1 MLQLNPKPAG
11 SNRNKTVAGGKGS
24 DGRWRKMESKKEHK
38 MEEKSAKFNKTFELV
53 VAILLG
59 ITAVITAWS
68 AWQGSLYDST
78 QAKYYTI
85 GNATLADG
93 NARWNEASQTLAQ
106 DMNTWNQISALQV
119 DLDYAQ
125 SRGDTDTVEASQY
138 KLDMLMYG
146 VSDELTAGI
155 EWANAQEN
163 YATPFEKDGFI
174 DTYYADASTVM
185 DEGYTQ
191 IDQGDE
197 ANNWADKLGL
207 VSVILAVVLFMLGIV
222 GVFQSKQTKII
233 IASVSVAALIFGVAI
248 MLQVPIT
255 WL

>member
-1 MLQLNPKPAG
+1 
-11 SNRNKTVAGGKGS
+11 
-24 DGRWRKMESKKEHK
+24 
-38 MEEKSAKFNKTFELV
+38 MEEQTARFEKRFELMI
-53 VAILLG
+53 AILLG
-59 ITAVITAWS
+59 ITAVITAWA

-78 QAKYYTI
+78 QAKYYTL

-119 DLDYAQ
+119 DLDYAEYH
-125 SRGDTDTVEASQY
+125 GDADAAEAAKY

-146 VSDELTAGI
+146 VSDELAAAI

-163 YATPFEKDGFI
+163 YATPFEMEGFI
-174 DTYYADASTVM
+174 DAYYEDATAVM
-185 DEGYTQ
+185 DEGYAQ

-197 ANNWADKLGL
+197 ANNWADKQGL

-222 GVFQSKQTKII
+222 GVFQSKRTKII
-233 IASVSVAALIFGVAI
+233 IVSVSVVALLFGVAL
-248 MLQVPIT
+248 MLQVPLT

>member
-1 MLQLNPKPAG
+1 
-11 SNRNKTVAGGKGS
+11 
-24 DGRWRKMESKKEHK
+24 
-38 MEEKSAKFNKTFELV
+38 MEEKSVKFNKVFELV

-59 ITAVITAWS
+59 ITAVITAWA

-78 QAKYYTI
+78 QAKYYTL

-119 DLDYAQ
+119 DLDYAEY
-125 SRGDTDTVEASQY
+125 RGDADTAEAAQY

-146 VSDELTAGI
+146 VSDELTAGL

-163 YATPFEKDGFI
+163 YATPFDKDGFI
-174 DTYYADASTVM
+174 DAYYEDASAVM

-191 IDQGDE
+191 IEQGDE
-197 ANNWADKLGL
+197 ANNWADKQGL

-222 GVFQSKQTKII
+222 GVFQGKRTRLI
-233 IASVSVAALIFGVAI
+233 IASVSVAALLFGVAI

>member
-1 MLQLNPKPAG
+1 MDEKAL
-11 SNRNKTVAGGKGS
+11 
-24 DGRWRKMESKKEHK
+24 
-38 MEEKSAKFNKTFELV
+38 EEKSAKFNKVFELV

-59 ITAVITAWS
+59 ITAVITAWA

-78 QAKYYTI
+78 QAKNYTL

-119 DLDYAQ
+119 DLNYADY
-125 SRGDTDTVEASQY
+125 RGDTDAAEAAQY
-138 KLDMLMYG
+138 KLDMLMYS
-146 VSDELTAGI
+146 VTDELTQAI
-155 EWANAQEN
+155 DWANAQEN
-163 YATPFEKDGFI
+163 FATPFEKDGFI
-174 DTYYADASTVM
+174 DSYYADASAVM
-185 DEGYTQ
+185 DEGYAQ

-222 GVFQSKQTKII
+222 GVFQSKRTKLI

>member
-1 MLQLNPKPAG
+1 
-11 SNRNKTVAGGKGS
+11 
-24 DGRWRKMESKKEHK
+24 
-38 MEEKSAKFNKTFELV
+38 MEEKSIKFNKTFELV
-53 VAILLG
+53 IAILLG
-59 ITAVITAWS
+59 ITAVITAWA

-78 QAKYYTI
+78 QAKYYTL

-119 DLDYAQ
+119 DLDYAEY
-125 SRGDTDTVEASQY
+125 RGDADTAEAAQY
-138 KLDMLMYG
+138 KLDMLKYG

-163 YATPFEKDGFI
+163 YATPFDKDGFI
-174 DTYYADASTVM
+174 DTYYADASSVM
-185 DEGYTQ
+185 DEGYAQ
-191 IDQGDE
+191 IEQGDE

-222 GVFQSKQTKII
+222 GVFQDKRTKII
-233 IASVSVAALIFGVAI
+233 IASVSVAALIFGITI

>member
-1 MLQLNPKPAG
+1 
-11 SNRNKTVAGGKGS
+11 
-24 DGRWRKMESKKEHK
+24 
-38 MEEKSAKFNKTFELV
+38 MEEKSVKFNKVFELV

-78 QAKYYTI
+78 QAKYYTL

-106 DMNTWNQISALQV
+106 DMSTWNQISALQV
-119 DLDYAQ
+119 DLDYAEY
-125 SRGDTDTVEASQY
+125 RGDTDGAEAAQY
-138 KLDMLMYG
+138 KLDMLMYS
-146 VSDELTAGI
+146 VSDELTEAI
-155 EWANAQEN
+155 DWANAQEN

-174 DTYYADASTVM
+174 DTYYEDASSVM

-191 IDQGDE
+191 IEQGDE

-222 GVFQSKQTKII
+222 GVFQGKRTKLI
-233 IASVSVAALIFGVAI
+233 IASVSVSALIFGVAI

>member
-1 MLQLNPKPAG
+1 M
-11 SNRNKTVAGGKGS
+11 
-24 DGRWRKMESKKEHK
+24 KKV
-38 MEEKSAKFNKTFELV
+38 MEEKSARFNKVFELV
-53 VAILLG
+53 LAILLG
-59 ITAVITAWS
+59 IAAVITAWA

-78 QAKYYTI
+78 QAKYYTL

-119 DLDYAQ
+119 DLDYA
-125 SRGDTDTVEASQY
+125 SFRGDVDAAEAAQY

-146 VSDELTAGI
+146 VSDELTAAI
-155 EWANAQEN
+155 DWANAQEN

-174 DTYYADASTVM
+174 DSYYTDATAVM
-185 DEGYTQ
+185 DEGYAQ

-222 GVFQSKQTKII
+222 GVFQSKRSKLI
-233 IASVSVAALIFGVAI
+233 IASVSVAAMIFGVAI
-248 MLQVPIT
+248 MLQVPLT

>member
-1 MLQLNPKPAG
+1 MDEKVL
-11 SNRNKTVAGGKGS
+11 
-24 DGRWRKMESKKEHK
+24 
-38 MEEKSAKFNKTFELV
+38 EEKSVKFNKVFELV
-53 VAILLG
+53 IAILLG
-59 ITAVITAWS
+59 ITAVITAWA

-78 QAKYYTI
+78 QAKYYTL

-119 DLDYAQ
+119 DLDYANF
-125 SRGDTDTVEASQY
+125 RGDTDTAEAAQY

-146 VSDELTAGI
+146 VSDELTAAI

-163 YATPFEKDGFI
+163 YATPFEKDGVI
-174 DTYYADASTVM
+174 DSYYTDASAVM
-185 DEGYTQ
+185 DEGYAQ
-191 IDQGDE
+191 IDQGDQ

-222 GVFQSKQTKII
+222 GVFQDKRTKLI
-233 IASVSVAALIFGVAI
+233 IASVSVAALIFGVVI
-248 MLQVPIT
+248 MFQVPIT

>member
-1 MLQLNPKPAG
+1 
-11 SNRNKTVAGGKGS
+11 
-24 DGRWRKMESKKEHK
+24 
-38 MEEKSAKFNKTFELV
+38 MEEKSVKFNKVFELV

-59 ITAVITAWS
+59 ITAVITAWA

-78 QAKYYTI
+78 QAKYYTL

-119 DLDYAQ
+119 DLDYAEY
-125 SRGDTDTVEASQY
+125 RGDADTAEAAQY

-163 YATPFEKDGFI
+163 YATPFDKDGFI
-174 DTYYADASTVM
+174 DAYYEDASAVM

-191 IDQGDE
+191 IEQGDE
-197 ANNWADKLGL
+197 ANNWADKQGL

-222 GVFQSKQTKII
+222 GVFQGKRTRLI
-233 IASVSVAALIFGVAI
+233 IASVSVAALLFGVAI

>member
-1 MLQLNPKPAG
+1 
-11 SNRNKTVAGGKGS
+11 
-24 DGRWRKMESKKEHK
+24 
-38 MEEKSAKFNKTFELV
+38 MEEQTARFEKRFELMI
-53 VAILLG
+53 AILLG
-59 ITAVITAWS
+59 ITAVITAWA

-78 QAKYYTI
+78 QAKYYTL

-119 DLDYAQ
+119 DLDYAEY
-125 SRGDTDTVEASQY
+125 RGDADTAEASKY

-146 VSDELTAGI
+146 VSDELAAAI

-163 YATPFEKDGFI
+163 YATPFEMDGFI
-174 DTYYADASTVM
+174 DSYYEDATAVM
-185 DEGYTQ
+185 DEGYAQ

-197 ANNWADKLGL
+197 ANNWADKQGL

-222 GVFQSKQTKII
+222 GVFQSKKTKII
-233 IASVSVAALIFGVAI
+233 IVSVSVVALLFGVAL
-248 MLQVPIT
+248 MLQVPLT

>member
-1 MLQLNPKPAG
+1 
-11 SNRNKTVAGGKGS
+11 
-24 DGRWRKMESKKEHK
+24 
-38 MEEKSAKFNKTFELV
+38 MEEKSVKFNKVFELV

-59 ITAVITAWS
+59 ITAVITAWA

-78 QAKYYTI
+78 QAKYYTL

-119 DLDYAQ
+119 DLDYAEY
-125 SRGDTDTVEASQY
+125 RGDADTAEAAQY

-163 YATPFEKDGFI
+163 YATPFDKDGFI
-174 DTYYADASTVM
+174 DAYYEDASAVM

-191 IDQGDE
+191 IEQGDE
-197 ANNWADKLGL
+197 ANNWADKQGL

-222 GVFQSKQTKII
+222 GGFQGKRTRLI
-233 IASVSVAALIFGVAI
+233 IASVSVAALLFGVAI

>member
-1 MLQLNPKPAG
+1 MDENAL
-11 SNRNKTVAGGKGS
+11 
-24 DGRWRKMESKKEHK
+24 
-38 MEEKSAKFNKTFELV
+38 EEKSVKFNKVFELV
-53 VAILLG
+53 IAILLG
-59 ITAVITAWS
+59 ITAVITAWA

-78 QAKYYTI
+78 QAKYYTL

-119 DLDYAQ
+119 DLDYAD
-125 SRGDTDTVEASQY
+125 SRGDTDTAEAAKY
-138 KLDMLMYG
+138 KLDLLMYG
-146 VSDELTAGI
+146 VSDELTAAI
-155 EWANAQEN
+155 TWANAQEN
-163 YATPFEKDGFI
+163 YATPFEKDGVI
-174 DTYYADASTVM
+174 DSYYTDASAVM
-185 DEGYTQ
+185 DEGYAQ
-191 IDQGDE
+191 IEQGDA

-222 GVFQSKQTKII
+222 GVFQDKRTKLI
-233 IASVSVAALIFGVAI
+233 IASVSVTALIFGVVI

>member
-1 MLQLNPKPAG
+1 MDEKAL
-11 SNRNKTVAGGKGS
+11 
-24 DGRWRKMESKKEHK
+24 
-38 MEEKSAKFNKTFELV
+38 EEKSVKFNKVFELV
-53 VAILLG
+53 IAILLG
-59 ITAVITAWS
+59 ITAVITAWA

-78 QAKYYTI
+78 QAKYYTL

-119 DLDYAQ
+119 DLDYAD
-125 SRGDTDTVEASQY
+125 SRGDTDTAEAAKY
-138 KLDMLMYG
+138 KLDLLMYG
-146 VSDELTAGI
+146 VSDELTAAI
-155 EWANAQEN
+155 TWANAQEN
-163 YATPFEKDGFI
+163 YATPFEKDGVI
-174 DTYYADASTVM
+174 DSYYTDASAVM
-185 DEGYTQ
+185 DEGYAQ
-191 IDQGDE
+191 IEQGDA

-222 GVFQSKQTKII
+222 GVFQDKRTKLI
-233 IASVSVAALIFGVAI
+233 IASVSVTALIFGVVI

>member
-1 MLQLNPKPAG
+1 MDENAL
-11 SNRNKTVAGGKGS
+11 
-24 DGRWRKMESKKEHK
+24 
-38 MEEKSAKFNKTFELV
+38 EEKSVKFNKVFELV
-53 VAILLG
+53 IAILLG
-59 ITAVITAWS
+59 VTAVITAWA

-78 QAKYYTI
+78 QAKYYTL

-119 DLDYAQ
+119 DLDYANF
-125 SRGDTDTVEASQY
+125 RGDTDTAEAAQY

-146 VSDELTAGI
+146 VSDELTAAI

-163 YATPFEKDGFI
+163 YATPFEKDGVI
-174 DTYYADASTVM
+174 DSYYADASAVM
-185 DEGYTQ
+185 DEGYAQ

-207 VSVILAVVLFMLGIV
+207 VSVTRAVAMVLV
-222 GVFQSKQTKII
+222 GSGGVSQRKRKKLI
-233 IASVSVAALIFGVAI
+233 IASVSVAALIFGVVI

>member
-1 MLQLNPKPAG
+1 MDEKAL
-11 SNRNKTVAGGKGS
+11 
-24 DGRWRKMESKKEHK
+24 
-38 MEEKSAKFNKTFELV
+38 EEKSAKFNKVFELV
-53 VAILLG
+53 IAILLG
-59 ITAVITAWS
+59 ITAVITAWA

-78 QAKYYTI
+78 QAKYYTL

-119 DLDYAQ
+119 DLDYAD
-125 SRGDTDTVEASQY
+125 SRGDTDTAEAAKY
-138 KLDMLMYG
+138 KLDLLMYG
-146 VSDELTAGI
+146 VSDELTAAI
-155 EWANAQEN
+155 TWANAQEN
-163 YATPFEKDGFI
+163 YATPFEKDGVI
-174 DTYYADASTVM
+174 DSYYADASAVM
-185 DEGYTQ
+185 DEGYAQ
-191 IDQGDE
+191 IEQGNA

-222 GVFQSKQTKII
+222 GVFQDKRTKLI
-233 IASVSVAALIFGVAI
+233 IASVSVTALIFGVVI

>member
-1 MLQLNPKPAG
+1 MDEKAL
-11 SNRNKTVAGGKGS
+11 
-24 DGRWRKMESKKEHK
+24 
-38 MEEKSAKFNKTFELV
+38 EEKSAKFNKVFELV

-59 ITAVITAWS
+59 ITAVITAWA

-78 QAKYYTI
+78 QAKYYTL

-119 DLDYAQ
+119 DLDYANF
-125 SRGDTDTVEASQY
+125 RGDADTAEAAQY

-146 VSDELTAGI
+146 VSDELTAAI

-163 YATPFEKDGFI
+163 YATPFEQEGFI
-174 DTYYADASTVM
+174 DSYYADASAVM
-185 DEGYTQ
+185 DEGYAQ

-222 GVFQSKQTKII
+222 GVFQDKRTKLI
-233 IASVSVAALIFGVAI
+233 IASVSVAALLFGVAI
-248 MLQVPIT
+248 MLQVPMT

>member
-1 MLQLNPKPAG
+1 MDEKAL
-11 SNRNKTVAGGKGS
+11 
-24 DGRWRKMESKKEHK
+24 
-38 MEEKSAKFNKTFELV
+38 EEKSVKFNKVFELV

-59 ITAVITAWS
+59 ITAVITAWA

-78 QAKYYTI
+78 QAKYYTL

-119 DLDYAQ
+119 DLDYANF
-125 SRGDTDTVEASQY
+125 RGDTETAEAAQY

-146 VSDELTAGI
+146 VSDELTAAI

-163 YATPFEKDGFI
+163 YATPFEKDGVI
-174 DTYYADASTVM
+174 DSYYADASAVM
-185 DEGYTQ
+185 DEGYAQ

-222 GVFQSKQTKII
+222 GVFQSKRTKLI
-233 IASVSVAALIFGVAI
+233 IASVSVAALIFGVVI

>member
-1 MLQLNPKPAG
+1 
-11 SNRNKTVAGGKGS
+11 
-24 DGRWRKMESKKEHK
+24 
-38 MEEKSAKFNKTFELV
+38 MEEKSVKFNKVFELV

-59 ITAVITAWS
+59 ITAVITAWA

-78 QAKYYTI
+78 QAKYYTL

-119 DLDYAQ
+119 DLDYAEY
-125 SRGDTDTVEASQY
+125 RGDADTAEAAQY

-163 YATPFEKDGFI
+163 YATPFDKDGFI
-174 DTYYADASTVM
+174 DTYYEDASAVM

-191 IDQGDE
+191 IEQGDE
-197 ANNWADKLGL
+197 ANNWADKQGL

-222 GVFQSKQTKII
+222 GVFQGKRTRLI
-233 IASVSVAALIFGVAI
+233 IASVSVAALLFGVAI

>member
-1 MLQLNPKPAG
+1 
-11 SNRNKTVAGGKGS
+11 
-24 DGRWRKMESKKEHK
+24 
-38 MEEKSAKFNKTFELV
+38 MEEKSVKFNKVFELV

-59 ITAVITAWS
+59 ITAVITAWA

-78 QAKYYTI
+78 QAKYYTL

-119 DLDYAQ
+119 DLDYAEY
-125 SRGDTDTVEASQY
+125 RGDADTAEAAQY

-163 YATPFEKDGFI
+163 YATPFDKDGFI
-174 DTYYADASTVM
+174 DAYYEDASAVM
-185 DEGYTQ
+185 DEGYMQ
-191 IDQGDE
+191 IEQGDE
-197 ANNWADKLGL
+197 ANNWADKQGL

-222 GVFQSKQTKII
+222 GVFQGKRTKLI
-233 IASVSVAALIFGVAI
+233 IASVSVAALLFGVAI

>member
-1 MLQLNPKPAG
+1 MDEKAF
-11 SNRNKTVAGGKGS
+11 
-24 DGRWRKMESKKEHK
+24 
-38 MEEKSAKFNKTFELV
+38 EEKSAKFNKVFELV

-59 ITAVITAWS
+59 ITAVITAWA

-78 QAKYYTI
+78 QAKYYTL

-119 DLDYAQ
+119 DLDYANF
-125 SRGDTDTVEASQY
+125 RGDTDTAEAAQY

-146 VSDELTAGI
+146 VSDDLTAAI

-163 YATPFEKDGFI
+163 YATPFEKDGVI
-174 DTYYADASTVM
+174 DSYYADASSVM
-185 DEGYTQ
+185 DEGYAQ
-191 IDQGDE
+191 IDQGDQ

-222 GVFQSKQTKII
+222 GVFQDKRTKLI
-233 IASVSVAALIFGVAI
+233 IASVSVAALIFGVVI

>member
-1 MLQLNPKPAG
+1 
-11 SNRNKTVAGGKGS
+11 
-24 DGRWRKMESKKEHK
+24 
-38 MEEKSAKFNKTFELV
+38 MEEKSVKFNKVFELV

-59 ITAVITAWS
+59 ITAVITAWA

-78 QAKYYTI
+78 QAKYYTL

-106 DMNTWNQISALQV
+106 DMSTWNQISALQV
-119 DLDYAQ
+119 DLEYADY
-125 SRGDTDTVEASQY
+125 RGDTDGAEAAQY
-138 KLDMLMYG
+138 KLDMLMYS
-146 VSDELTAGI
+146 VTDELTEAI
-155 EWANAQEN
+155 DWANVQEN

-174 DTYYADASTVM
+174 DTYYEDASSVM
-185 DEGYTQ
+185 DEGYAQ
-191 IDQGDE
+191 IEQGNE

-222 GVFQSKQTKII
+222 GVFQSKRTKLI
-233 IASVSVAALIFGVAI
+233 IASVSVSALIFGVAI

>member
-1 MLQLNPKPAG
+1 MDEKAF
-11 SNRNKTVAGGKGS
+11 
-24 DGRWRKMESKKEHK
+24 
-38 MEEKSAKFNKTFELV
+38 EEKSAKFNKVFELV

-59 ITAVITAWS
+59 ITAVITAWA

-78 QAKYYTI
+78 QAKYYTL

-119 DLDYAQ
+119 DLDYANF
-125 SRGDTDTVEASQY
+125 RGDTETAEAAQY

-146 VSDELTAGI
+146 VSDDLTAAI

-163 YATPFEKDGFI
+163 YATPFEKDGVI
-174 DTYYADASTVM
+174 DSYYADASSVM
-185 DEGYTQ
+185 DEGYAQ
-191 IDQGDE
+191 IDQGDQ

-222 GVFQSKQTKII
+222 GVFQDKRTKLI
-233 IASVSVAALIFGVAI
+233 IASVSVAALIFGVVI

>member
-1 MLQLNPKPAG
+1 
-11 SNRNKTVAGGKGS
+11 
-24 DGRWRKMESKKEHK
+24 
-38 MEEKSAKFNKTFELV
+38 MEEKSAKFNKVFELV

-59 ITAVITAWS
+59 VTAVITAWS

-78 QAKYYTI
+78 QAKYYTM

-119 DLDYAQ
+119 DLDYAEY
-125 SRGDTDTVEASQY
+125 RGDADTAEAAQY
-138 KLDMLMYG
+138 KLDMLKYS

-163 YATPFEKDGFI
+163 YATPFDKDGFI
-174 DTYYADASTVM
+174 DSYYADASSVM
-185 DEGYTQ
+185 DEGYAQ
-191 IDQGDE
+191 IEQGDE

-222 GVFQSKQTKII
+222 GVFQSKRTKLI
-233 IASVSVAALIFGVAI
+233 IASVSVAALLFGVVI

>member
-1 MLQLNPKPAG
+1 MQLAW
-11 SNRNKTVAGGKGS
+11 S
-24 DGRWRKMESKKEHK
+24 
-38 MEEKSAKFNKTFELV
+38 
-53 VAILLG
+53 
-59 ITAVITAWS
+59 ITALLTAYAS
-68 AWQGSLYDST
+68 WQGSLYDGN
-78 QAKYYTI
+78 QAQAYTE

-119 DLDYAQ
+119 DLDYANF
-125 SRGDTDTVEASQY
+125 RGDTETAEAAQY

-146 VSDELTAGI
+146 VSDELTAAI

-163 YATPFEKDGFI
+163 YATPFEKDGVI
-174 DTYYADASTVM
+174 DSYYADASAVM
-185 DEGYTQ
+185 DEGYAQ

-222 GVFQSKQTKII
+222 GVFQSKRTKLI
-233 IASVSVAALIFGVAI
+233 IASVSVAALIFGVVI